1 MSGNRRFIAWV
12 LAICLPSIA
21 FVVATNTVSGTWE
34 RVRTQPKKRTLRV
47 TGAATM
53 RIVSDLIE
61 WDAQVMTTA
70 SGQSESAQ
78 ALAAQI
84 AKVSKYLADKGI
96 SESEIRASS
105 VHSSEIIE
113 RRYVTEGERS
123 FNQQIPKGWSTKQTI
138 SVRSNNIELVE
149 RVSREVTELLAEG
162 IAVSSSPPLYHYT
175 KLDELKIDMLAK
187 ASENARIRAEN
198 IVDSG
203 GGGKGKLGD
212 LWNADMGVINI
223 NPANSSATSWEG
235 NNDKTSYEKDIITI
249 VHLTSM

>member
-1 MSGNRRFIAWV
+1 MSGNRRFIAWI
-12 LAICLPSIA
+12 LAICLPSVA
-21 FVVATNTVSGTWE
+21 VVVATNTVAGTWE

-70 SGQSESAQ
+70 TGQSESAQ
-78 ALAAQI
+78 ALATQI
-84 AKVSKYLADKGI
+84 AKVSKYLKDKGI
-96 SESEIRASS
+96 SEDDVRVSS
-105 VHSSEIIE
+105 VHSREIIE
-113 RRYVTEGERS
+113 SRYVTEGERS
-123 FNQQIPKGWSTKQTI
+123 FNQQVPKGWSTKQTI
-138 SVRSNNIELVE
+138 SVRSTNIELVE

-187 ASENARIRAEN
+187 ASENARVRAEN
-198 IVDSG
+198 IVNSG
-203 GGGKGKLGD
+203 GGGKLGD

-235 NNDKTSYEKDIITI
+235 NNDKSSYEKDIITI
-249 VHLTSM
+249 VHLTFELP